1 MLLAALAAVVPV
13 GAGPTWVGIP
23 TPTPET
29 RVWPASPEAPST
41 RSQRLL
47 LNACGGETDPVRYW
61 SRMLRSEDAEVR
73 TRAARA
79 LGESRREAAVPALMA
94 ALGDPD
100 EAVRLAAVDAL
111 ARMRGS
117 AREAVPALER
127 ALADQAPAVRAAAGR
142 ALDQIRA
149 TR

>member
-1 MLLAALAAVVPV
+1 MLLASLAAVVPAS
-13 GAGPTWVGIP
+13 AGPTSAGVPAP
-23 TPTPET
+23 TPKM
-29 RVWPASPEAPST
+29 RVWQAGPEAPSP

-61 SRMLRSEDAEVR
+61 SRMLRAEDAEVR
-73 TRAARA
+73 ARAARA
-79 LGESRREAAVPALMA
+79 LGESQREAAIRALVD
-94 ALGDPD
+94 ALRDPD

-111 ARMRGS
+111 GRMRGS

-127 ALADQAPAVRAAAGR
+127 ALADQAPAVRAAAAR
-142 ALDQIRA
+142 ALDRIRA